1 MKIFLFVLLISLI
14 MVGSIYY
21 LLGKYYERI
30 KIDRHKISG
39 NITLNENGNTDLPSK
54 QEERK
59 HINVL
64 LLGTDQGGYL
74 TDSMLLVHYNVESR
88 TTSLI
93 SIPRDYK
100 IDLSPEMQEEIKTKH
115 QFIKLTELNSY
126 AKSAGRPSPSSYT
139 TKAIEELTGVKIDHM
154 VLFEIPAFKRL
165 VDAVGGVEV
174 YVPQN
179 YHYDD
184 PTQNLHIHL
193 DKGTQVLNGK
203 MAEGL
208 VRFRQGN
215 NQKGYGDFGRM
226 EIQQYFFTAFIKK
239 FVSLDTILNF
249 NEIMESIAD
258 FIDTDASLNEA
269 IGILTEIKN
278 ADFGR
283 INSHTLPGTNNVYDG
298 LYFYDPPAKRQLHAL
313 VQKWFEED
321 AIEKKSSKSF
331 EIIVK
336 NSGNS
341 DKRCKEI
348 VELLNSAGYQAKF
361 GGYHDQYMVKSQ
373 IVVPEKGYGIDLK
386 EFSSLAEIVV
396 DKELIEEENAIYFIV
411 GKIE

>member
-1 MKIFLFVLLISLI
+1 
-14 MVGSIYY
+14 MVASIYF

-30 KIDRHKISG
+30 KIDRQKISN
-39 NITLNENGNTDLPSK
+39 NITKPENGNANGQLENEKEQKK
-54 QEERK
+54 Q
-59 HINVL
+59 INVL

-74 TDSMLLVHYNVESR
+74 TDSMLLVHYNIESKS
-88 TTSLI
+88 TSLI

-100 IDLSPEMQEEIKTKH
+100 IDLSEEMQEEIKTKH
-115 QFIKLTELNSY
+115 KFIKLTELNSY
-126 AKSAGRPSPSSYT
+126 AKSAGRKSPASYT
-139 TKAIEELTGVKIDHM
+139 TKAIEELTGVQIDHM

-193 DKGTQVLNGK
+193 EKGTQVLNGK

-215 NQKGYGDFGRM
+215 NHKGYGDFGRM

-239 FVSLDTILNF
+239 FISLDTILNF
-249 NEIMESIAD
+249 NEIMESIGD

-278 ADFGR
+278 ADFSR
-283 INSHTLPGTNNVYDG
+283 IYSHTLPGTNNVYGG
-298 LYFYDPPAKRQLHAL
+298 LYFYDPPSKKELHSL
-313 VQKWFEED
+313 VQKWFEDD
-321 AIEKKSSKSF
+321 ATQKKSSKEF

-341 DKRCKEI
+341 DAKCKAI
-348 VELLNSAGYQAKF
+348 VDKLNESGYNAKF
-361 GGYHDQYMVKSQ
+361 GGYHEEYMVKSQ
-373 IVVPEKGYGIDLK
+373 IIVPEKGYGIDLK
-386 EFSSLAEIVV
+386 EFSALAEIVV
-396 DKELIEEENAIYFIV
+396 DKTLIEEENTIYFIV